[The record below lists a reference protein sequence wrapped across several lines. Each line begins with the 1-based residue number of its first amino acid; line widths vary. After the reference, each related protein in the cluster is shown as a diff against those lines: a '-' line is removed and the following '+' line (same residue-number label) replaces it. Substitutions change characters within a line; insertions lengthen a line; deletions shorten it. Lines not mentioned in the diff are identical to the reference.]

1 MIHSYMSIFA
11 VIFAAL
17 ALCGTGYLALSLW
30 SAFRFLRRSRSASG
44 EFTPPVTLLKPLH
57 GSDREMYEALHSHCL
72 QDYPDYEVIF
82 GVSDPNDAAVAE
94 VERLRR
100 EFPER
105 NLRLV
110 MCPRVLGTNGK
121 VSNLIQMMAHARHAF
136 ILINDSDIHVEPD
149 YLRHVMTPFADEH
162 VGMVTSLYR
171 AHAGRTLAS
180 RLEAVIIAT
189 DFAGGV
195 LSAIQLEGGLHFALG
210 STLAIRRKVLEEIG
224 GLEPLVDYLADDYEL
239 GDRTSRAGH
248 EVVLADTVVDTHL
261 PDYTFAAMFQ
271 HQLRW
276 ARTVRDKRHWGYLG
290 VLVTYALPWAIL
302 AALFAKGASWSLALL
317 GCVAVLRMMS
327 AWVLCDPVLHDLRTL
342 RDLWLVPLRD
352 VAGVLVWA
360 ATYAGNT
367 VTWRGDVFHLKDG
380 RLTRVEPSRLDRFT

>member
-1 MIHSYMSIFA
+1 MIHSYMSICAAVFA
-11 VIFAAL
+11 ML
-17 ALCGTGYLALSLW
+17 AVCGSGYLALSLW
-30 SAFRFLRRSRSASG
+30 SAFRFLKRARSASG
-44 EFTPPVTLLKPLH
+44 EFAPPVTLLKPLH
-57 GSDREMYEALHSHCL
+57 GADREMHEALRSHCL
-72 QDYPDYEVIF
+72 QDYPDYEIIF

-110 MCPRVLGTNGK
+110 VCPRVLGTNGK
-121 VSNLIQMMAHARHAF
+121 VSNLIQMMAHAQHAF
-136 ILINDSDIHVEPD
+136 ILINDSDIRVEPD
-149 YLRHVMTPFADEH
+149 YLRRVMAPFAGEH
-162 VGMVTSLYR
+162 VGMVTTLYR
-171 AHAGRTLAS
+171 AHAGHTLAS

-239 GDRTSRAGH
+239 GNRTSRAGYA
-248 EVVLADTVVDTHL
+248 VVLADTVVDTHL

-290 VLVTYALPWAIL
+290 VLVTYALPWAVL
-302 AALFAKGASWSLALL
+302 AALFAKGSAWSLALL
-317 GCVAVLRMMS
+317 GCVAALRMLS

-352 VAGVLVWA
+352 FAGVLVWA

-380 RLTRVEPSRLDRFT
+380 KLTRV

>member
-1 MIHSYMSIFA
+1 MSIFA
-11 VIFAAL
+11 TVFAVL
-17 ALCGTGYLALSLW
+17 ALCGSGYLALSLW
-30 SAFRFLRRSRSASG
+30 SAFRFLRRPRSVPGGFA
-44 EFTPPVTLLKPLH
+44 PAVTLLKPLH
-57 GSDREMYEALHSHCL
+57 GADREMYEALRSHCL
-72 QDYPDYEVIF
+72 QDYPDYEIIF
-82 GVSDPNDAAVAE
+82 GVSDPSDAAVAE

-110 MCPRVLGTNGK
+110 LCPRQLGTNGK

-136 ILINDSDIHVEPD
+136 ILINDSDIRAEPD
-149 YLRHVMTPFADEH
+149 YLRRVMAPFAGER
-162 VGMVTSLYR
+162 VGMVTTLYR

-189 DFAGGV
+189 DFVGGV

-210 STLAIRRKVLEEIG
+210 STLAIRREVLEEIG
-224 GLEPLVDYLADDYEL
+224 GLEPLLDYLADDYEL
-239 GDRTSRAGH
+239 GNRTSRAGH

-261 PDYTFAAMFQ
+261 PDYTFGAMFQ

-276 ARTVRDKRHWGYLG
+276 ARTVRDKRHWGHLG
-290 VLVTYALPWAIL
+290 VLVTYALPWGVL
-302 AALFAKGASWSLALL
+302 AALFAKGALWSLVLL
-317 GCVAVLRMMS
+317 GCVAVLRMLS
-327 AWVLCDPVLHDLRTL
+327 AWVLCGPVLHDSRTL

-352 VAGVLVWA
+352 FLGVLIWV

-367 VTWRGDVFHLKDG
+367 VIWRGDIFYLKNG
-380 RLTRVEPSRLDRFT
+380 KLTRA

>member
-1 MIHSYMSIFA
+1 MIHSYISIFA
-11 VIFAAL
+11 VIFATL
-17 ALCGTGYLALSLW
+17 ALCGAGYLVLTLW
-30 SAFRFLRRSRSASG
+30 SAFRFLGRPRLASG

-57 GSDREMYEALHSHCL
+57 GADRDMYEALRSHCL
-72 QDYPDYEVIF
+72 QDYPDYEIVF
-82 GVSDPNDAAVAE
+82 GVSDPADAAVAE

-105 NLRLV
+105 NISLAI
-110 MCPRVLGTNGK
+110 CPRALGANGK
-121 VSNLIQMMAHARHAF
+121 VSNLIQMMAHARHSF
-136 ILINDSDIHVEPD
+136 ILINDSDIRVEPD
-149 YLRHVMTPFADEH
+149 YLRRVMAPFAGER
-162 VGMVTSLYR
+162 VGMVTALYR
-171 AHAGRTLAS
+171 AHAGNTLAS
-180 RLEAVIIAT
+180 RLEAVIIGT

-224 GLEPLVDYLADDYEL
+224 GLEPLLDYLADDYEL
-239 GDRTSRAGH
+239 GYRTSRAGY
-248 EVVLADTVVDTHL
+248 EVALAATVVDTHL
-261 PDYTFAAMFQ
+261 PGYTFAAMFQ

-290 VLVTYALPWAIL
+290 VLATYALPWAVL
-302 AALFAKGASWSLALL
+302 AALFAKGAAWSLLLL
-317 GCVAVLRMMS
+317 GGVAVLRMLS
-327 AWVLCDPVLHDLRTL
+327 AWVLCGPVLHDSRTL

-352 VAGVLVWA
+352 FTGVFIWI

-380 RLTRVEPSRLDRFT
+380 KLTRV